1 MGNDTAQPYV
11 NHGHYVVLC
20 IGFVRTCEKM
30 NINLTQSETLTDKI
44 IDKNRIVQGTICLQ

>member
-1 MGNDTAQPYV
+1 MRNDTAQRYV
-11 NHGHYVVLC
+11 IHGHYIVLC

-44 IDKNRIVQGTICLQ
+44 DKNRIIQGTICLQ